1 MNDMTPEE
9 IMTMVANEHSYET
22 WDELMNDSHPHW
34 QIACTKEAMERYHEQ
49 KLNIHGVMQAL
60 PPKTITKEAVKY
72 DASFGLTYLSTRELQ
87 IKAFKDG
94 ASFALQSLSK
104 AAVASGGQ
112 GEANTCAGFCECTEP
127 RGDIN
132 QFGCMNC
139 QKQIRG

>member
-1 MNDMTPEE
+1 MKNE
-9 IMTMVANEHSYET
+9 I
-22 WDELMNDSHPHW
+22 
-34 QIACTKEAMERYHEQ
+34 
-49 KLNIHGVMQAL
+49 LNIINQQIVPSKNDCLWRYAPEFAASKIEELFKQWHIAVVMQAL
-60 PPKTITKEAVKY
+60 PLETITKEAVKY

-94 ASFALQSLSK
+94 ASFALQSISK
-104 AAVASGGQ
+104 AAVASAGQ